1 MGNPPT
7 PAPSPSCITERYAAV
22 YYRSGDIVGG
32 KKRSEG
38 EREGRGG
45 ECGKEEMV
53 VNRANVE
60 RGKRDGHTERERKK
74 EWPGERG
81 REGKRMSREIGK
93 STRSGKGTN
102 RRDDLSVV
110 RARARPLFLRWMCM
124 CVCVRA
130 CASRE
135 YMSLAKSRR
144 THTYIYEYSFLTG
157 ITHAHPM
164 CARLNSR
171 HRPSRIVVYG
181 ATSAISRAM
190 NNEKACDATSERTRR
205 G

>member
-38 EREGRGG
+38 VREGRGG
-45 ECGKEEMV
+45 ECGKEEMA

-110 RARARPLFLRWMCM
+110 RARARPLFLRWMYTSIR
-124 CVCVRA
+124 VSV
-130 CASRE
+130 CASRQ
-135 YMSLAKSRR
+135 YMSLAEPRR
-144 THTYIYEYSFLTG
+144 THAYTYEYSSPTE
-157 ITHAHPM
+157 ITHAHR
-164 CARLNSR
+164 CAR
-171 HRPSRIVVYG
+171 
-181 ATSAISRAM
+181 A
-190 NNEKACDATSERTRR
+190 
-205 G
+205 